1 MTSPYAGLP
10 INEWASKT
18 LALIHQYP
26 FSVNELYNIVILAW
40 QDIFQ
45 SQIGSKPFRIGYDLF
60 PPAQMMGYLL
70 QELLALELVH
80 RYAGVWRQGQRVTE
94 KDLVYVADDTFSIE
108 VKSSSSVGRIYG
120 NRSYAQHSN
129 KTKKSK
135 TGYYLAINFQKFPV
149 SSALPRITQVRFG
162 WLDHEDWQGQTA
174 ATGQQAR
181 LSPDVERN
189 KLLPLPLEQ

>member
-1 MTSPYAGLP
+1 
-10 INEWASKT
+10 
-18 LALIHQYP
+18 
-26 FSVNELYNIVILAW
+26 
-40 QDIFQ
+40 
-45 SQIGSKPFRIGYDLF
+45 
-60 PPAQMMGYLL
+60 
-70 QELLALELVH
+70 
-80 RYAGVWRQGQRVTE
+80 VTE